1 MANSNTAEYIVWID
15 GALTE
20 EESVAERYMR
30 LEHNDPRE
38 LMYEDGPEHQEW
50 LTEAAQAC
58 EELIAEYLHSF
69 VHPAQLPSMLE
80 RKVLTGEYTAAE
92 LDAMALE
99 LIGRDSQKLKTL

>member
-1 MANSNTAEYIVWID
+1 MTNSNTAEYIVWID

-38 LMYEDGPEHQEW
+38 FLLEDSPEHQEW

-58 EELIAEYLHSF
+58 EELIAAYLYSF
-69 VHPAQLPSMLE
+69 VHPAQLPEFLE
-80 RKVLTGEYTAAE
+80 RKVLTGEYTAGE
-92 LDAMALE
+92 LDNMAWE
-99 LIGRDSQKLKTL
+99 LIGRESKVWVK